1 MAVVQLLSIYNK
13 EMSFNH
19 KKVTENFS
27 ELLLKFF
34 MDTKDFFLIANLIF
48 LKLFCQ
54 KNQCSCNNVVYSED
68 NLNKF
73 TIVERY
79 ALEKISIEACYLQPI
94 HSCTKRGSNLKNFSH
109 TKSIQFQSTHA
120 WDNSKLRILEKS
132 TDGPLR

>member
-79 ALEKISIEACYLQPI
+79 TLEKISIEACYLQPI
-94 HSCTKRGSNLKNFSH
+94 MKQSINFGNFNFELTKKINFDQKHYNFDDTNIS
-109 TKSIQFQSTHA
+109 
-120 WDNSKLRILEKS
+120 L
-132 TDGPLR
+132 